1 MVGLGRKARATG
13 TGPGPEENL
22 EELRAQAAVA
32 MARARRMASDD
43 PLERA
48 LVVAELRAEDAA
60 LLASG
65 ARKPFREGWYRGPGD
80 PDHVERYWD
89 GAQWTEDTRDLSGP
103 VVPPDVLPF
112 TGDIVWLT
120 SAQGGR
126 PSGPPAAG
134 TDYLALAC
142 VPPTLAQ
149 LGAVPFVLRGFFG
162 GAARSPATGGWLTV
176 DGAGPGVRI
185 GSLLIIVE
193 DTLPVGYFTV
203 SSVLRPAE

>member
-32 MARARRMASDD
+32 MGRARRLASED
-43 PLERA
+43 PVERA
-48 LVVAELRAEDAA
+48 RVLAEVRAEDDA

-80 PDHVERYWD
+80 PEHVQRYWD
-89 GAQWTEDTRDLSGP
+89 GAGWSDDTRDLSVP

-112 TGDIVWLT
+112 TGDIVWLS

-126 PSGPPAAG
+126 PGGLPVAGSDYVAMAYVPPA
-134 TDYLALAC
+134 
-142 VPPTLAQ
+142 LAQ
-149 LGAVPFVLRGFFG
+149 LGSVPFVLRGFLA
-162 GAARSPATGGWLTV
+162 GAARSPATGGWLTA
-176 DGAGPGVRI
+176 DRAGPAVRI
-185 GSLLIIVE
+185 GSLLMVVE
-193 DTLPVGYFTV
+193 DTVPVGYFTV
-203 SSVLRPAE
+203 SSVLRTSP